1 MAEIK
6 SSAFLPQAIDNKR
19 IKWQKPIVSLHLT
32 PHVDD
37 FGWVLAPTLSR
48 HSILGTGR
56 TRDQRVSTS
65 AQRQRRRNY
74 RAGPGPGRPPGR
86 KNNRT
91 LQLEEAARAA
101 VAGLPETFDGDAH
114 AFLASVYKNPAS
126 PLEIRIMAAGRAL
139 RVEKPS
145 LSSVQGCVDVNFDI
159 AERLQAA
166 RLRATQAR
174 KNGGLLLEGGAIDV
188 TPQASGGALR

>member
-1 MAEIK
+1 MN
-6 SSAFLPQAIDNKR
+6 SKR
-19 IKWQKPIVSLHLT
+19 E
-32 PHVDD
+32 
-37 FGWVLAPTLSR
+37 G
-48 HSILGTGR
+48 
-56 TRDQRVSTS
+56 
-65 AQRQRRRNY
+65 NY
-74 RAGPGPGRPPGR
+74 RAGPGRPPGR

-101 VAGLPETFDGDAH
+101 VASLAETFDGDAH
-114 AFLASVYKNPAS
+114 AFVASVYKNPTL

-145 LSSVQGCVDVNFDI
+145 LSSVQGRVDVNFDI

-166 RLRATQAR
+166 RLRATEAR

-188 TPQASGGALR
+188 TPHASGGALS